1 MNAWRRQPVRSNG
14 CTSQLVC
21 ACQCF
26 ISVLVCAPLFLR
38 CLILRFQPAPA
49 RAAPSARRGAGDG
62 VGARGRAG
70 PDGDANREV
79 HGGRRRACLV
89 ERRETR
95 ETRADRETR
104 VPR

>member
-1 MNAWRRQPVRSNG
+1 MVVHVSSCVR
-14 CTSQLVC
+14 V
-21 ACQCF
+21 CF

-70 PDGDANREV
+70 PDANREV

-104 VPR
+104 AAPLYTKCQKKLDLNI